1 MIAILNS
8 LSALPENDPEYGK
21 DEEMFK
27 NTKNVSSDEELIDEE
42 VEQVENE
49 DEVL

>member
-27 NTKNVSSDEELIDEE
+27 NTKNVSSDEELDEE